1 VNILHRFVLAGLVLF
16 MVTQVAH
23 AALFD
28 DEEARKRIDATNQRL
43 SAMQRQI
50 DDRLLLLEQQAKSGG
65 LADLATQIQLL
76 QGDMAKLRGQIEV
89 VTYELEQSQK
99 RQRDLYV
106 DLDTRLRKMEAAA
119 ASAAESANAANA
131 ANAANPANTA
141 STGTPPAG
149 NATVVAPPAA
159 TVAAPP
165 PATVAAP
172 PTTVAVAPPV
182 RNSSDGVA
190 EQRAYD
196 AALDLFKRGDYQGA
210 ITGFGSFI
218 KTYPRSPLGFGESD
232 NLVPRPIE
240 QRRCLD
246 QRILAVPAGQRHG
259 AALVRLVGA
268 QARDPGRSAGKGA
281 IERFDLADVT
291 AAKARLL
298 AVIEAVDPGIVDHSR
313 QGAGI
318 GVEGSDPDAVFFL
331 GSGPG
336 FIGFGEKPTGIE
348 RGDLNLEPVRE
359 NEVAD
364 RLVFDTEAGREYDL
378 PGDHLAQ
385 GDQSLER
392 GCAGDTRNRGF
403 RRRRRQR
410 SCPLRR
416 WLLRRIS
423 LQHGIVLRSP
433 SPVILRA

>member
-1 VNILHRFVLAGLVLF
+1 MNILHRFVLAGLVLF

-106 DLDTRLRKMEAAA
+106 DLDTRLRKMETAA

-131 ANAANPANTA
+131 ANPPNTA
-141 STGTPPAG
+141 STGTPAAG

-159 TVAAPP
+159 P
-165 PATVAAP
+165 VAAP

-182 RNSSDGVA
+182 RNSTDGVA

-210 ITGFGSFI
+210 ITGFGTFI
-218 KTYPRSPLGFGESD
+218 KTYPRSPLASSAQFWIGNAQYARRDYRGSI
-232 NLVPRPIE
+232 VT
-240 QRRCLD
+240 QRQLLKD
-246 QRILAVPAGQRHG
+246 YPDSSKAPD
-259 AALVRLVGA
+259 ALLNIASA
-268 QARDPGRSAGKGA
+268 QADMGDNAAARRTLEELIAKYPKSDAGTRAKQRLGA
-281 IERFDLADVT
+281 R
-291 AAKARLL
+291 
-298 AVIEAVDPGIVDHSR
+298 
-313 QGAGI
+313 
-318 GVEGSDPDAVFFL
+318 
-331 GSGPG
+331 
-336 FIGFGEKPTGIE
+336 
-348 RGDLNLEPVRE
+348 
-359 NEVAD
+359 
-364 RLVFDTEAGREYDL
+364 
-378 PGDHLAQ
+378 
-385 GDQSLER
+385 
-392 GCAGDTRNRGF
+392 
-403 RRRRRQR
+403 
-410 SCPLRR
+410 
-416 WLLRRIS
+416 
-423 LQHGIVLRSP
+423 
-433 SPVILRA
+433 